1 MGHRAKSPP
10 DKRKMAKLRFNQVAA
25 IAVLIGFAA
34 WMGTGKFSSVGSAA
48 AEAEGG
54 QPAAQNSETP
64 VKSATDAAVKA
75 PRTVAVVTP
84 PRVEHARAIRISGL
98 TEADKRAV
106 LATRAGGII
115 AELPVNEGDRV
126 KAGQTILVLAEEGH
140 QAALELAQQM
150 VKQREAE
157 LEAARRLAKTG
168 TMPKLQ
174 LDNAVSAVAQAQSQ
188 LKAAQAEI
196 DRLTVIA
203 PFDGLIDQVN
213 VEIGSSAPQG
223 TQVATLLGLDPVVV
237 KGEVSERDLRYVR
250 AGDKAEAKM
259 VNGDTLHGEVRY
271 IGRESTPATRTFR
284 VEISIPNPDDKVPA
298 GMTSEI
304 VLRGE
309 TTDSVILPR
318 SVVTLSAKG
327 DLGVRAVDKD
337 SKVVFVPIDL
347 VDDMENGLVLGGV
360 PADAQVIVAGQELV
374 TEGETVKP
382 VAADPELIKKL
393 VGEATGTN

>member
-1 MGHRAKSPP
+1 
-10 DKRKMAKLRFNQVAA
+10 MAKIRYNQVAA
-25 IAVLIGFAA
+25 IVVLVGFAA

-48 AEAEGG
+48 AEGDKG
-54 QPAAQNSETP
+54 QPAAQHAQTP
-64 VKSATDAAVKA
+64 DKPAAEPAKEA
-75 PRTVAVVTP
+75 PRT
-84 PRVEHARAIRISGL
+84 VEHARAIRISGL

-115 AELPVNEGDRV
+115 AELPVTEGDRV
-126 KAGQTILVLAEEGH
+126 KTGQTILVLAEEGQ
-140 QAALELAQQM
+140 QAALELAQQL

-174 LDNAVSAVAQAQSQ
+174 LDTAVSALAQAQSQ
-188 LKAAQAEI
+188 LKAAQAEL
-196 DRLTVIA
+196 DRLTVVA
-203 PFDGLIDQVN
+203 PFDGLIDKVN
-213 VEIGSSAPQG
+213 VEIGSAAPQG
-223 TQVATLLGLDPVVV
+223 TQVATLLSLDPVVV
-237 KGEVSERDLRYVR
+237 KGEVSERDLRFVR
-250 AGDKAEAKM
+250 TGDKAEAKM
-259 VNGDTLHGEVRY
+259 VNGEAMTGEVRY
-271 IGRESTPATRTFR
+271 IGREATPTTRTFR
-284 VEISIPNPDDKVPA
+284 VEIAIANPDDKIPA

-309 TTDSVILPR
+309 TADSVVLPR

-327 DLGVRAVDKD
+327 DLGIRAVDKD
-337 SKVVFVPIDL
+337 NKVVFVPIDI
-347 VDDMENGLVLGGV
+347 VDDMENGLVLGGIA
-360 PADAQVIVAGQELV
+360 ADARVIVAGQELV

>member
-1 MGHRAKSPP
+1 
-10 DKRKMAKLRFNQVAA
+10 MANFRFNQVAA

-48 AEAEGG
+48 AEGENG
-54 QPAAQNSETP
+54 QPAAQQTQP
-64 VKSATDAAVKA
+64 AAKPAAENAAKA
-75 PRTVAVVTP
+75 PRTVAVVSP

-115 AELPVNEGDRV
+115 AELPVKEGDQV
-126 KAGQTILVLAEEGH
+126 KAGQTILVLGEEGH

-196 DRLTVIA
+196 DRLTVVA
-203 PFDGLIDQVN
+203 PFDGLIDKVN

-223 TQVATLLGLDPVVV
+223 TQVAILLSLDPVLV
-237 KGEVSERDLRYVR
+237 KGEVSERDLRFVR
-250 AGDKAEAKM
+250 IGDKAEATM
-259 VNGDTLHGEVRY
+259 VNGDKMAGAVRY
-271 IGRESTPATRTFR
+271 IGRESTAATRTFR
-284 VEISIPNPDDKVPA
+284 VEIAIANPDDKIPS

-318 SVVTLSAKG
+318 SVVTLSNKG
-327 DLGVRAVDKD
+327 DLGIRAVDKD
-337 SKVVFVPIDL
+337 NKVVFVPIDI
-347 VDDMENGLVLGGV
+347 VDDMENGLVLGGIA
-360 PADAQVIVAGQELV
+360 ADARVIVAGQELV